1 VQVVM
6 CFFQCFFDLWL
17 TQVEIPTFFLFLA
30 PDFLS
35 IFILFLQFLPQAAAT
50 GGRTR
55 PPATLVADGLIVN
68 LRLGKNEIFENSI

>member
-1 VQVVM
+1 
-6 CFFQCFFDLWL
+6 
-17 TQVEIPTFFLFLA
+17 
-30 PDFLS
+30 
-35 IFILFLQFLPQAAAT
+35 LQFLPQAAAT